1 MNSSCVI
8 NEMRQRFLNEQL
20 RQCNHREPLFLIL
33 RPDAQPKNASPL
45 KGGFCF
51 NLLYDLGYSEK
62 YNLSV
67 SSGLLRLI
75 TNNKSLFGLL
85 KVEWLSRTR
94 GVATKSTLLHYSHR
108 LRPIRYM

>member
-8 NEMRQRFLNEQL
+8 NEMS
-20 RQCNHREPLFLIL
+20 HREPLFLIL

-51 NLLYDLGYSEK
+51 NLLYDLGHSEK
-62 YNLSV
+62 YNLPV

-94 GVATKSTLLHYSHR
+94 GVGSFDWPVVFTKSTLLHYSHR
-108 LRPIRYM
+108 LRLIRYM